1 MKASE
6 KERESTIS
14 IERLVI
20 TIRLSADS
28 LIVSAGSL
36 IVEKNTIRR
45 TTALTKK

>member
-14 IERLVI
+14 TERLVI
-20 TIRLSADS
+20 TIRLLADS

-36 IVEKNTIRR
+36 IVAKNTIRR

>member
-1 MKASE
+1 MNASE

-36 IVEKNTIRR
+36 IVAKNTIRR